1 MYKVIQYRRSTG
13 SNAIVLFKTKYKLLA
28 ILYFKFHSPTKGY
41 KMTILQEMKKGIFGH
56 DFLDR
61 KYIK

>member
-1 MYKVIQYRRSTG
+1 MYKVIQYKSGG
-13 SNAIVLFKTKYKLLA
+13 SNAITVFTTKYKLLA
-28 ILYFKFHSPTKGY
+28 ILYFKFHRPMIGF
-41 KMTILQEMKKGIFGH
+41 KMAILQEMKKGIFGH